1 MSKRIPTLLALVAG
15 LAVATGGLAAGGTAD
30 AQSGRAVAAGASCPS
45 IVNAGSFATVAQLRR
60 LVRQENRFGERY
72 LASRA
77 HNRTI
82 DWIADQV
89 GAIKGF
95 KVRSDPFQVWRWLP
109 RTKARARPGLDIGR
123 AGGLSVTARNG
134 KTTRV
139 PVAGAVRWSKP
150 TGKRGGR
157 KGRLVYLGPDQDIT
171 TANSAGKVVVRDFP
185 GTALPYAAFGII
197 GVYVSPD
204 LASAS
209 GAYERPF
216 LNELHQELLA
226 ASKAGAAGVVYTFNV
241 PRKQVHGYGDPHTGT
256 IFRVP
261 ALFVG
266 GAEAKRLRSLAAAG
280 ASARVVVRAKV
291 ERARTSNVIATLPG
305 QSSQRI
311 ILGANTD
318 GQSWV
323 QENGVAGMIA
333 VARYYA
339 GLPKR
344 CRPRTLQIAFASA
357 HDAIVSDG
365 MGRYSAPLDAQYD
378 KGSIAFAFAI
388 EHLGTREILPN
399 AAGNRL
405 RFTGKGE
412 PFLFGAGDS
421 AALQEA
427 AAAAAKRRKLD
438 MTAVLKGLGLPT
450 PGQVPPVCS
459 MGGLGNFFHPKL
471 IPTLAMISGPW
482 SLYAPS
488 FRESAIDYG
497 RMRAQ
502 LLAVGDSVLALDG
515 LSREQIAGGYL
526 SMREQRA
533 EGAPTCPPE
542 RYPQFAPGP

>member
-1 MSKRIPTLLALVAG
+1 MLCLV
-15 LAVATGGLAAGGTAD
+15 VAPA
-30 AQSGRAVAAGASCPS
+30 AVAASCPTTT
-45 IVNAGSFATVAQLRR
+45 NAKAFASASQLRK
-60 LVRQENRFGERY
+60 LVRQENRFGERF

-82 DWIADQV
+82 GWIEDEV
-89 GAIKGF
+89 SAIRGF
-95 KVRSDPFQVWRWLP
+95 KVRSDPFRVWSWLP
-109 RTKARARPGLDIGR
+109 RTKAKGRPGLDLAR
-123 AGGLSVTARNG
+123 AGSLSVNG
-134 KTTRV
+134 RTI

-150 TGKRGGR
+150 TTK
-157 KGRLVYLGPDQDIT
+157 KGQKGQLVHLAADQDIT
-171 TANSAGKVVVRDFP
+171 AANSAGKVVVRDFP

-197 GVYVSPD
+197 GVYVTPD
-204 LASAS
+204 LAKAS

-226 ASKAGAAGVVYTFNV
+226 ASKAGAAGVVFTFDV
-241 PRKQVHGYGDPHTGT
+241 PRKQVAGYGDPHTGT
-256 IFRVP
+256 IFKVP
-261 ALFVG
+261 AVYVG
-266 GAEAKRLRSLAAAG
+266 GAEAKRLRTLAASG
-280 ASARVVVRAKV
+280 ATARVTVRARV
-291 ERARTSNVIATLPG
+291 RRANTQNVIATLPG
-305 QSSQRI
+305 RSPQQI
-311 ILGANTD
+311 ILATNTD

-323 QENGVAGMIA
+323 QENGVSGLIA
-333 VARYYA
+333 FARYYA

-357 HDAIVSDG
+357 HDSLVNDG
-365 MGRYSAPLDAQYD
+365 TNRYVKPLDSQYE
-378 KGSIAFAFAI
+378 KGGIAFAFAV

-399 AAGNRL
+399 AAGTRL
-405 RFTGKGE
+405 RFTGRGE
-412 PFLFGAGDS
+412 PFLFGVGNS
-421 AALQEA
+421 TALQEA

-459 MGGLGNFFHPKL
+459 MGGLGEPFHWKL

-497 RMRAQ
+497 RTRSQ

-515 LSREQIAGGYL
+515 LPREQIAGDYL
-526 SMREQRA
+526 EMREQRA
-533 EGAPTCPPE
+533 QGAPTCPAE